1 MPIATR
7 VVGDTPVATGVTLVD
22 MTAEHT
28 GAALLDSAHHP
39 ALLWRQRMGGAKRG
53 AMLTEDVGHF
63 QQWPRHY

>member
-1 MPIATR
+1 
-7 VVGDTPVATGVTLVD
+7 